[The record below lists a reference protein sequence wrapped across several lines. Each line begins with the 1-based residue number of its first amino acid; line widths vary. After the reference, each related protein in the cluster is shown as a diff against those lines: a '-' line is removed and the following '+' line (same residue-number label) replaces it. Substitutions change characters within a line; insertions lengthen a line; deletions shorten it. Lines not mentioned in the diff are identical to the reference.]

1 MNHKMELWKT
11 GLGWYMYAVTLI
23 YLLNSEFIRE
33 GLHIMESTGQVL
45 CQR

>member
-1 MNHKMELWKT
+1 MNQKMELLEWYM
-11 GLGWYMYAVTLI
+11 YMYAVTLI

-33 GLHIMESTGQVL
+33 ALHIMESTGVVL